1 MMAVLCGIG
10 VPASLTLFIYYIDL
24 DPVLRRMK
32 PVAYAAIIL
41 AMPLSARQ
49 ARKPIPDGGDS
60 RQAAV

>member
-10 VPASLTLFIYYIDL
+10 VPASLTLYNIDL
-24 DPVLRRMK
+24 DSVLHWMK